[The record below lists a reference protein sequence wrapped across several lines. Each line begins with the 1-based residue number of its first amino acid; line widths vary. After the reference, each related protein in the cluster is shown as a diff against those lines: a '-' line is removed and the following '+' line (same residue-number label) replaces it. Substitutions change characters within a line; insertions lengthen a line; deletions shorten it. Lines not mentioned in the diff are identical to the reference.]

1 MSEFQEGKENKKR
14 KSKILK
20 CLSIFG
26 VILLIGGAF
35 FCGNYI
41 TRFGVVFGKNGDIYA
56 DVFKNKAAVDKYKT
70 LFEVRDDLITLYD
83 GTMDDEAML
92 EAAIKGM
99 VNSLGDPYTVYMNSK
114 EYKDLMSSISGS
126 FKGIGVYIAA
136 KDNVVVVQSTIEG
149 GPAEKAGIKSKD
161 VIFSVDGEEIGGD
174 TDKAVALMKGEE
186 IKTLDLVIL
195 RGEEKLQ
202 MSVTRA
208 DVKTVCVNGEMLNDE
223 IGYIRLT
230 SFDENAYKDF
240 HAKLDELKKQ
250 GMKALVFDLRSNGGG
265 LLTQAAKIASEF
277 IPKDKII
284 TYTIDKYEK
293 REDVKSIGGS
303 AEGMPLVVLTDG
315 YTASASEIVTGAL
328 RDYKAATI
336 VGTKTYG
343 KGVVQVPFELKSGE
357 GGLKVTISKYYTP
370 NGENINKVGIN
381 PDYEIELNEDEL
393 KDEYTKE
400 KDSQINK
407 ALEILNEK
415 LK

>member
-1 MSEFQEGKENKKR
+1 MSEFQEEKENKKR
-14 KSKILK
+14 KNKILK
-20 CLSIFG
+20 GLSIFG

-41 TRFGVVFGKNGDIYA
+41 TRFGVVFGKNGDIYG
-56 DVFKNKAAVDKYKT
+56 DVFKDKKAVDKYKT

-83 GTMDDEAML
+83 GEMDDEAML
-92 EAAIKGM
+92 EGALKGM
-99 VNSLGDPYTVYMNSK
+99 VNSLGDPYTVYMNSE
-114 EYKDLMSSISGS
+114 EYKNLMSSISGS
-126 FKGIGVYIAA
+126 FKGIGVYIAS
-136 KDNVVVVQSTIEG
+136 KDNKVVVQSTIEG

-202 MSVTRA
+202 MNVTRA
-208 DVKTVCVNGEMLNDE
+208 DVKNVCVNGEMLNDE

-240 HAKLDELKKQ
+240 HAKLEELKKQ

-343 KGVVQVPFELKSGE
+343 KGVVQVPFELKSGD

-381 PDYEIELNEDEL
+381 PDYEVELNEDEL
-393 KDEYTKE
+393 KDEYKKE

>member
-1 MSEFQEGKENKKR
+1 MSQFQEETENKRR

-20 CLSIFG
+20 VLSIFG

-35 FCGNYI
+35 FCGNYV

-56 DVFKNKAAVDKYKT
+56 DVFKDKAEVDKYKT

-83 GTMDDEAML
+83 GELDDEVML
-92 EAAIKGM
+92 EGALKGM
-99 VNSLGDPYTVYMNSK
+99 VNSLGDPYTVYMNSE
-114 EYKDLMSSISGS
+114 EYKNLMSSISGS

-136 KDNVVVVQSTIEG
+136 KDNEVVVQSTIEG

-195 RGEEKLQ
+195 RGEEKLK

-208 DVKTVCVNGEMLNDE
+208 DVKNVCVNGEMLNDE

-240 HAKLDELKKQ
+240 HAKLEELKKQ
-250 GMKALVFDLRSNGGG
+250 GMEALVFDLRSNGGG

-277 IPKDKII
+277 IPKGKII
-284 TYTIDKYEK
+284 TYTIDKYEN
-293 REDVKSIGGS
+293 REDVKSTGGS

-328 RDYKAATI
+328 RDYKAATV

-343 KGVVQVPFELKSGE
+343 KGVVQVPFELKSGD

-381 PDYEIELNEDEL
+381 PDYEVELNEDEL
-393 KDEYTKE
+393 KDEYKKE

>member
-1 MSEFQEGKENKKR
+1 MSDFQEEKENKKR
-14 KSKILK
+14 KNKILK
-20 CLSIFG
+20 GLSIFG

-41 TRFGVVFGKNGDIYA
+41 TRFGVVFGKNGDIYG
-56 DVFKNKAAVDKYKT
+56 DVFKDKKAVDKYKT

-83 GTMDDEAML
+83 GEMDDEAML
-92 EAAIKGM
+92 EGALKGM
-99 VNSLGDPYTVYMNSK
+99 VNSLGDPYTVYMNSE
-114 EYKDLMSSISGS
+114 EYKNLMSSISGS
-126 FKGIGVYIAA
+126 FKGIGVYIAS
-136 KDNVVVVQSTIEG
+136 KDNKVVVQSTIEG

-202 MSVTRA
+202 MNVTRA
-208 DVKTVCVNGEMLNDE
+208 DVKNVCVNGEMLNDE

-240 HAKLDELKKQ
+240 HAKLEELKKQ

-265 LLTQAAKIASEF
+265 LLTQAANIASEF
-277 IPKDKII
+277 IPKGKVI

-303 AEGMPLVVLTDG
+303 SEGMPLVILTDG

-343 KGVVQVPFELKSGE
+343 KGVVQVPFELKSGD

-381 PDYEIELNEDEL
+381 PDYEVELNEDEL
-393 KDEYTKE
+393 KDEYKKE

>member
-1 MSEFQEGKENKKR
+1 MSQFQEETENKRR

-20 CLSIFG
+20 VLSIFG

-35 FCGNYI
+35 CCGNYV

-56 DVFKNKAAVDKYKT
+56 DVFKDKAEVDKYKT

-83 GTMDDEAML
+83 GELDDEVML
-92 EAAIKGM
+92 EGALKGM
-99 VNSLGDPYTVYMNSK
+99 VNSLGDPYTVYMNSE
-114 EYKDLMSSISGS
+114 EYKNLMSSISGS

-136 KDNVVVVQSTIEG
+136 KDNEVVVQSTIEG

-208 DVKTVCVNGEMLNDE
+208 DVKNVCVNGEMLNDE

-240 HAKLDELKKQ
+240 HAKLEELKKQ

-343 KGVVQVPFELKSGE
+343 KGVVQVPFELKSGD

-381 PDYEIELNEDEL
+381 PDYEVELNEDEL

>member
-14 KSKILK
+14 KNKILK
-20 CLSIFG
+20 GLSIFG

-41 TRFGVVFGKNGDIYA
+41 TRFGVVFGKSGDIYA
-56 DVFKNKAAVDKYKT
+56 DVFKNKAEVDKYKT

-83 GTMDDEAML
+83 GELDDEVML
-92 EAAIKGM
+92 EGALKGM
-99 VNSLGDPYTVYMNSK
+99 VNSLGDPYTVYMNSE
-114 EYKDLMSSISGS
+114 EYKNLMSSISGS

-136 KDNVVVVQSTIEG
+136 KDNEVVVQSTIEG

-195 RGEEKLQ
+195 RGEEKIQ

-208 DVKTVCVNGEMLNDE
+208 DVKNVCVNGEMLNDE

-230 SFDENAYKDF
+230 SFDENAYEDF
-240 HAKLDELKKQ
+240 HAKLEELKKQ

-277 IPKDKII
+277 IPKNKII
-284 TYTIDKYEK
+284 TYTIDKYK
-293 REDVKSIGGS
+293 NREDVKSTGGS
-303 AEGMPLVVLTDG
+303 AEGMPLVILTDG
-315 YTASASEIVTGAL
+315 FTASASEIVTGAL

-343 KGVVQVPFELKSGE
+343 KGVVQVPFELKSGD

-381 PDYEIELNEDEL
+381 PDYEVELNEDEL

>member
-1 MSEFQEGKENKKR
+1 
-14 KSKILK
+14 
-20 CLSIFG
+20 
-26 VILLIGGAF
+26 
-35 FCGNYI
+35 
-41 TRFGVVFGKNGDIYA
+41 
-56 DVFKNKAAVDKYKT
+56 
-70 LFEVRDDLITLYD
+70 
-83 GTMDDEAML
+83 
-92 EAAIKGM
+92 
-99 VNSLGDPYTVYMNSK
+99 
-114 EYKDLMSSISGS
+114 MSSLAHR
-126 FKGIGVYIAA
+126 KA
-136 KDNVVVVQSTIEG
+136 KDNQVVVQSTIKD
-149 GPAEKAGIKSKD
+149 GPAEKAGIKAKD

-174 TDKAVALMKGEE
+174 TDKAVSLMKGEE

-195 RGEEKLQ
+195 RGEEKVQ
-202 MSVTRA
+202 MSVTRG
-208 DVKTVCVNGEMLNDE
+208 DVKNVCVEGEMLSDE

-230 SFDENAYKDF
+230 SFDENAYEDF
-240 HAKLDELKKQ
+240 HAKLQELKKQ

-284 TYTIDKYEK
+284 TYTIDKYEN
-293 REDVKSIGGS
+293 REDVKSTGGS

-343 KGVVQVPFELKSGE
+343 KGVVQVPFELKSGD

-381 PDYEIELNEDEL
+381 PDYEVELNEDEL

-407 ALEILNEK
+407 ALEILNEE

>member
-1 MSEFQEGKENKKR
+1 MSEFQEEKEKKKGKKR
-14 KSKILK
+14 ILK
-20 CLSIFG
+20 GLSILG
-26 VILLIGGAF
+26 VVVLIGGAF

-41 TRFGVVFGKNGDIYA
+41 SRFGIVFGKNGDIYA
-56 DVFKNKAAVDKYKT
+56 DVYKDKAAVEKYKT

-83 GTMDDEAML
+83 GDINDDTML

-99 VNSLGDPYTVYMNSK
+99 VNSLGDPYTVYMNSE
-114 EYKDLMSSISGS
+114 EYKNLMSSISGS

-136 KDNVVVVQSTIEG
+136 KDNQVVVQSTIKD
-149 GPAEKAGIKSKD
+149 GPAEKVGIKAKD
-161 VIFSVDGEEIGGD
+161 VIFSVDGEEVGGD
-174 TDKAVALMKGEE
+174 TDKAVSLMKGEE

-195 RGEEKLQ
+195 RGEEKIQ
-202 MSVTRA
+202 MSVTRG
-208 DVKTVCVNGEMLNDE
+208 DVKNVCVEGEMLGDE

-230 SFDENAYKDF
+230 SFDENAYEDF
-240 HAKLDELKKQ
+240 HAKLEELKKQ

-284 TYTIDKYEK
+284 TYTIDKYEN
-293 REDVKSIGGS
+293 REDVKSTGGS

-343 KGVVQVPFELKSGE
+343 KGVVQVPFELKSGN

-370 NGENINKVGIN
+370 SGENINKVGIN
-381 PDYEIELNEDEL
+381 PDYEVELNEDEL
-393 KDEYTKE
+393 KEEYTKE

-407 ALEILNEK
+407 ALEILNEE

>member
-14 KSKILK
+14 KSKVLK
-20 CLSIFG
+20 GLSIFG
-26 VILLIGGAF
+26 VVLLIGGAF

-136 KDNVVVVQSTIEG
+136 KDNEVVVQSTIEG

-240 HAKLDELKKQ
+240 HAKLEELKKQ

-277 IPKDKII
+277 IPKGKII
-284 TYTIDKYEK
+284 TYTIDKYEN

-303 AEGMPLVVLTDG
+303 AQGMPLVVLTDG

-328 RDYKAATI
+328 RDYKAATV

>member
-136 KDNVVVVQSTIEG
+136 KDNEVVVQSTIEG

-186 IKTLDLVIL
+186 IKT
-195 RGEEKLQ
+195 
-202 MSVTRA
+202 
-208 DVKTVCVNGEMLNDE
+208 
-223 IGYIRLT
+223 
-230 SFDENAYKDF
+230 
-240 HAKLDELKKQ
+240 
-250 GMKALVFDLRSNGGG
+250 
-265 LLTQAAKIASEF
+265 
-277 IPKDKII
+277 
-284 TYTIDKYEK
+284 
-293 REDVKSIGGS
+293 
-303 AEGMPLVVLTDG
+303 
-315 YTASASEIVTGAL
+315 
-328 RDYKAATI
+328 
-336 VGTKTYG
+336 
-343 KGVVQVPFELKSGE
+343 
-357 GGLKVTISKYYTP
+357 
-370 NGENINKVGIN
+370 
-381 PDYEIELNEDEL
+381 
-393 KDEYTKE
+393 
-400 KDSQINK
+400 
-407 ALEILNEK
+407 
-415 LK
+415 

>member
-136 KDNVVVVQSTIEG
+136 KDNEVVVQSTIEG

-240 HAKLDELKKQ
+240 HAKLEELKKQ

-277 IPKDKII
+277 IPKGKII
-284 TYTIDKYEK
+284 TYTIDKYEN

-303 AEGMPLVVLTDG
+303 AQGMPLVVLTDG

-328 RDYKAATI
+328 RDYKAATV

-381 PDYEIELNEDEL
+381 PDYEVELNEDEL

-407 ALEILNEK
+407 ALEILNEE

>member
-136 KDNVVVVQSTIEG
+136 KDNEVVVQSTIEG

-240 HAKLDELKKQ
+240 HAKLEELKKQ

-277 IPKDKII
+277 IPKGKII
-284 TYTIDKYEK
+284 TYTIDKYEN

-303 AEGMPLVVLTDG
+303 AQGMPLVVLTDG

-328 RDYKAATI
+328 RDYKAATV

>member
-1 MSEFQEGKENKKR
+1 MNEFQEEKENKKR
-14 KSKILK
+14 KSKVLK
-20 CLSIFG
+20 GLSIFG

-41 TRFGVVFGKNGDIYA
+41 TRLGVVFGKNGDIYA
-56 DVFKNKAAVDKYKT
+56 DVFKDKEAVDKYKT

-83 GTMDDEAML
+83 GTIDDEDML

-114 EYKDLMSSISGS
+114 EYKELMSSISGS

-136 KDNVVVVQSTIEG
+136 KDNKVVVQSTIEG

-161 VIFSVDGEEIGGD
+161 VIFSIDGEEVGGD
-174 TDKAVALMKGEE
+174 TNKAVALMKGEE

-195 RGEEKLQ
+195 RGKEKLQ
-202 MSVTRA
+202 MNVTRG
-208 DVKTVCVNGEMLNDE
+208 DVKNVCVNGEMLNDE

-230 SFDENAYKDF
+230 SFDENAYEDF
-240 HAKLDELKKQ
+240 HAKLEELNKQ

-265 LLTQAAKIASEF
+265 LLTQAVKIASEF

-284 TYTIDKYEK
+284 TYTIDKYEN
-293 REDVKSIGGS
+293 REDVKSTGGS

-343 KGVVQVPFELKSGE
+343 KGVVQVPFELKSGD

-381 PDYEIELNEDEL
+381 PDYEVELNEDEL
-393 KDEYTKE
+393 KNEYTKE

>member
-1 MSEFQEGKENKKR
+1 MSQFQEETENKRR

-20 CLSIFG
+20 VLSIFG

-35 FCGNYI
+35 FCGNYV

-56 DVFKNKAAVDKYKT
+56 DVFKDKAEVDKYKT

-83 GTMDDEAML
+83 GELDDEVML
-92 EAAIKGM
+92 EGALKGM
-99 VNSLGDPYTVYMNSK
+99 VNSLGDPYTVYMNSE
-114 EYKDLMSSISGS
+114 EYKNLMSSISGS

-136 KDNVVVVQSTIEG
+136 KDNEVVVQSTIEG

-195 RGEEKLQ
+195 RGEEKLK

-208 DVKTVCVNGEMLNDE
+208 DVKNVCVNGEMLNDE

-240 HAKLDELKKQ
+240 HAKLEELKKQ
-250 GMKALVFDLRSNGGG
+250 GMEALVFDLRSNGGG
-265 LLTQAAKIASEF
+265 LLTQATKIASEF
-277 IPKDKII
+277 IPKGKII
-284 TYTIDKYEK
+284 TYTIDKYEN
-293 REDVKSIGGS
+293 REDVKSTGGS

-328 RDYKAATI
+328 RDYKVATI

-343 KGVVQVPFELKSGE
+343 KGVVQIPFELKSGN

-381 PDYEIELNEDEL
+381 PDYEVELNEDEL

>member
-14 KSKILK
+14 KSKVLK
-20 CLSIFG
+20 GLSIFG

-56 DVFKNKAAVDKYKT
+56 DVFKNKKAVDKYKT

-83 GTMDDEAML
+83 GEMDDEVML
-92 EAAIKGM
+92 EGALKGM
-99 VNSLGDPYTVYMNSK
+99 VNSLGDPYTVYMNSE
-114 EYKDLMSSISGS
+114 EYKNLMSSISGS

-136 KDNVVVVQSTIEG
+136 KDNKVVVQSTIEG

-208 DVKTVCVNGEMLNDE
+208 DVKNVCVNGEMLNDE

-240 HAKLDELKKQ
+240 HAKLEELKKQ

-328 RDYKAATI
+328 RDYKVATI

-343 KGVVQVPFELKSGE
+343 KGVVQVPFELKSGD

-370 NGENINKVGIN
+370 NGENINKVGIS
-381 PDYEIELNEDEL
+381 PDYEVELNEDEL